1 MTIRK
6 TVKPKSPLYIDP
18 TSDFGFHKLFGEEA
32 NKDLL
37 IDFLNSM
44 MPAYHQITDLSFKQ
58 REQHPDT
65 ADERIIIYDIHCKA
79 ISGEYFIIE
88 MQKALQKYFANRSI
102 FYGSTAI
109 VKQGRKGKRWQYGL
123 KTVYFIGILDFDYD
137 TDTDRW
143 GKRQFVRE
151 FTLKDENGIELSD
164 KLNIR
169 YLQLPFFKKKPH
181 QLKTR
186 FDKWCYFL
194 KNLESLDRIPEI
206 FNDVIF
212 MKALTVTKINKMDPM
227 DYVSYLMG
235 RNAKRDSENAIAYG
249 KELAKQ
255 QGRKEGMKEGMKEG
269 REDGLQDGM
278 EKGMEKGIILSIEK
292 SLKKGILTVE
302 QIADTFE
309 VSVAYVLAIKAKM
322 SV

>member
-6 TVKPKSPLYIDP
+6 AVKPKSPLYIDP

-58 REQHPDT
+58 REQHPDM
-65 ADERIIIYDIHCKA
+65 ADERIVIYDIHCQA
-79 ISGEYFIIE
+79 FSGEYFIVE
-88 MQKALQKYFANRSI
+88 MQKALQKHFANRSI

-109 VKQGRKGKRWQYGL
+109 VKQGRKGEKWQYNL

-137 TDTDRW
+137 ADADRW
-143 GKRQFVRE
+143 GKRQFVRK
-151 FTLKDENGIELSD
+151 FTLKDEQGIELSD
-164 KLNIR
+164 KLSIR

-181 QLKTR
+181 QLRTR

-194 KNLESLDRIPEI
+194 KNLENLDRIPEI

-235 RNAKRDSENAIAYG
+235 RNAKRDSENAIAYE
-249 KELAKQ
+249 KELAVEKAK
-255 QGRKEGMKEGMKEG
+255 KEATEEGLKE
-269 REDGLQDGM
+269 GM
-278 EKGMEKGIILSIEK
+278 EKGMEKGIILGIEK

-302 QIADTFE
+302 QIADTYE
-309 VSVAYVLAIKAKM
+309 MSVAYVLAIKAKM